1 MTKLQAFFTGFAQN
15 SIRMDNS
22 EELWSITSRIRDTQL
37 SKNKTIVDKRK
48 KELKLLKFK
57 NENTQAYY

>member
-1 MTKLQAFFTGFAQN
+1 MTKLQAFLTGFAQN
-15 SIRMDNS
+15 SIRVNNS
-22 EELWSITSRIRDTQL
+22 EELWSITSRIRNTQL
-37 SKNKTIVDKRK
+37 SKNKIIVDKRK

>member
-15 SIRMDNS
+15 SIRVNNS
-22 EELWSITSRIRDTQL
+22 EDLWSITSRVRDTQL
-37 SKNKTIVDKRK
+37 SKNKIIVDKRK

>member
-1 MTKLQAFFTGFAQN
+1 MTKLQAFLTGFAQN
-15 SIRMDNS
+15 SIRVNNS

-37 SKNKTIVDKRK
+37 SKNKIIVDKRK

>member
-15 SIRMDNS
+15 SIRIDNS

-37 SKNKTIVDKRK
+37 SKNKIIVDKRK

>member
-37 SKNKTIVDKRK
+37 SKNKIIVDKRK

>member
-15 SIRMDNS
+15 SIRVNNS
-22 EELWSITSRIRDTQL
+22 EDLWSITSRVRDTQL
-37 SKNKTIVDKRK
+37 SKNKIIVNKRK